1 MRTVRWM
8 VSGLIVAAMFPAAA
22 AAQAGRP
29 FKDAWFWGVTGGG
42 YTFSTVSE
50 QNLWAPSIGA
60 EWLITR
66 TRGGL
71 YLSAEQAFFDK
82 TSAVSD
88 ASGTP
93 ALVNIHDLRRF
104 SAALLAFPVTYGRLR
119 PYAGVGMSLNLIRRA
134 SLVAP
139 PADPAEADALQQR
152 VDDQKDRA
160 AFIGLA
166 GAQVQFT
173 HFSLFGQAT
182 WMPAQQRFLFNGR
195 ATYILQAGI
204 RFNVG
209 SSIDQVR

>member
-8 VSGLIVAAMFPAAA
+8 VSGLVVAAIIPATA
-22 AAQAGRP
+22 AAQVGRP
-29 FKDAWFWGVTGGG
+29 FQDAWFWGVTAGG
-42 YTFSTVSE
+42 YSFSTATE
-50 QNLWAPSIGA
+50 KNIFAPSIGA

-88 ASGTP
+88 GNGGE
-93 ALVNIHDLRRF
+93 ALVEMHDLRRF
-104 SAALLAFPVTYGRLR
+104 TAAAMAFPVTYGHLR

-134 SLVAP
+134 ALAVP
-139 PADPAEADALQQR
+139 PSDPAEADALQST

-160 AFIGLA
+160 AFIGIV

-182 WMPAQQRFLFNGR
+182 WMPAQGRFLLNAR
-195 ATYILQAGI
+195 PTYILNAGI

-209 SSIDQVR
+209 SAIESVR